1 MTDLALKNQL
11 QDMLKC
17 VEEGLTGFSDETN
30 KRLKA
35 PMRLLRDWISYQY
48 QLDSKPAAIMD
59 VWFYMIATYM
69 HEAKIEDVRL
79 RQSLG

>member
-1 MTDLALKNQL
+1 
-11 QDMLKC
+11 MLKC
-17 VEEGLTGFSDETN
+17 VEEGISGFSDETQ

-35 PMRLLRDWISYQY
+35 PMRVLKDWNHQY